1 MVWSAESHKCAQ
13 PSILHNPQVWGLL
26 RPPPTLVCE
35 MWRRRLHTVCARI
48 SEPIPSYSEIT
59 DAQRMQARFAQ
70 TTPSQQV
77 LVQLPESPDIQCHLV
92 KGPSPKQLL
101 YSSLASCTMYTLQ
114 TFVLNSAKSAPI
126 LWGDVDLRN
135 ITCHVSEVMSP
146 GEQHLPA
153 KLLLEIVV
161 AQGSMTAG
169 QQRALVRASAFCPV
183 KRMMAVEIE
192 TVLKSIDCS

>member
-1 MVWSAESHKCAQ
+1 ME
-13 PSILHNPQVWGLL
+13 
-26 RPPPTLVCE
+26 
-35 MWRRRLHTVCARI
+35 
-48 SEPIPSYSEIT
+48 
-59 DAQRMQARFAQ
+59 
-70 TTPSQQV
+70 
-77 LVQLPESPDIQCHLV
+77 LPELPDIQCHLV

-101 YSSLASCTMYTLQ
+101 YSSLATCTMYTLQ
-114 TFVLNSAKSAPI
+114 TFILNSA
-126 LWGDVDLRN
+126 WDVDSRN

-169 QQRALVRASAFCPV
+169 QQRALIRASAFCPV